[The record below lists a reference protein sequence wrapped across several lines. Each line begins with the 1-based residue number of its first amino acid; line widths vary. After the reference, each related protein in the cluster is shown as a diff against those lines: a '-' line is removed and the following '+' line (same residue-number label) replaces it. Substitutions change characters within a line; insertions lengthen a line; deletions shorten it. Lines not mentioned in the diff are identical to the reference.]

1 MNPTIK
7 KAIAISASI
16 FILLIGYYGSYLPM
30 RKSMIFIGVI
40 QNTGGIKTLADF
52 EQAFSEPLDY
62 PSPIGQEELVRNTAN
77 MTVGSI
83 QNISPEGVDQMVNYI
98 ESYYEPIIS
107 RGRGMSF
114 GQNLYLLGAIN
125 ELAFLKTQKTKYID
139 DAEKYFTKALDLGP
153 KRPQGLYGLFD
164 VYRVKG
170 DIPNATKVGEQILGQ
185 WPTDTK
191 IKETLDAMSAGASS
205 GAEKKR

>member
-1 MNPTIK
+1 MNPAIK

-16 FILLIGYYGSYLPM
+16 FILFLGYYGSYLPM
-30 RKSMIFIGVI
+30 RKSMIFISVI

-83 QNISPEGVDQMVNYI
+83 QNISPEGVGQMVNYI

-125 ELAFLKTQKTKYID
+125 EIAFLKTQKTQYID
-139 DAEKYFTKALDLGP
+139 DAEKYFGKARDLGP

-170 DIPNATKVGEQILGQ
+170 
-185 WPTDTK
+185 
-191 IKETLDAMSAGASS
+191 
-205 GAEKKR
+205 